1 MKHSKTISIEEKYGK
16 YLFDKK
22 IKTKNII
29 SKQVIIK
36 AKEEID
42 LGEKKINYK
51 INEINDDLEE
61 KKKIIQIIQS
71 FEDPSE
77 NISLENLSFISQ
89 DSQFTIQLKE
99 ELPKT
104 RNNESIKSDFL
115 CSPFLNPDSIKN
127 DINNIIDLKK
137 NIFMEPLL
145 NNSKYASFKKS
156 IKIIKNEIFEKS
168 GDETDADN
176 TKDINH
182 KDENDKENNNNDED
196 KKDEDEDEN
205 DLYVK
210 KKKVILKSL
219 IYFNRDGVIDGI
231 ENFKK
236 RLPDFNKSKF
246 EEDNKFEKNVYLR
259 IEDRIRE
266 ILNKCKSDKL
276 SQLREFENIS
286 VLIYHFDKI
295 SCEFFLINH
304 SKAWVISTLAS
315 FAEMI
320 IGTYYFNEYKKIKI
334 LFFIGLILTIIGQYF
349 RIAALFTGKKN
360 FTHRIRYKKVEQHEL
375 IMNGIYSLSRH
386 PSYFGFFIWSVG
398 IEIMCCNPICTI
410 AFTVYYLNF
419 LKIEF

>member
-99 ELPKT
+99 ELPKIK
-104 RNNESIKSDFL
+104 NNESIKSDFL
-115 CSPFLNPDSIKN
+115 CSPFLNPESIKN

-145 NNSKYASFKKS
+145 NNSKYSSFKKS

-168 GDETDADN
+168 CDETDTDN
-176 TKDINH
+176 NKEINH
-182 KDENDKENNNNDED
+182 KDKNNNSDED
-196 KKDEDEDEN
+196 KKDEDKDEN
-205 DLYVK
+205 DLFVQK
-210 KKKVILKSL
+210 KRVILKSL

-231 ENFKK
+231 ENLIKL
-236 RLPDFNKSKF
+236 RMNSTLNKS
-246 EEDNKFEKNVYLR
+246 
-259 IEDRIRE
+259 
-266 ILNKCKSDKL
+266 
-276 SQLREFENIS
+276 
-286 VLIYHFDKI
+286 
-295 SCEFFLINH
+295 
-304 SKAWVISTLAS
+304 
-315 FAEMI
+315 
-320 IGTYYFNEYKKIKI
+320 
-334 LFFIGLILTIIGQYF
+334 
-349 RIAALFTGKKN
+349 
-360 FTHRIRYKKVEQHEL
+360 
-375 IMNGIYSLSRH
+375 SLE
-386 PSYFGFFIWSVG
+386 V
-398 IEIMCCNPICTI
+398 
-410 AFTVYYLNF
+410 
-419 LKIEF
+419 